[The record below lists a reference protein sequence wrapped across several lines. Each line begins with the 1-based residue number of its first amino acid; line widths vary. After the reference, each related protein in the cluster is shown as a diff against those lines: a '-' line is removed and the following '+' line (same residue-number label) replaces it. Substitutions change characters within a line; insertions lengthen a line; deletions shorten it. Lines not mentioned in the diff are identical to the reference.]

1 MEWKLMLE
9 NRENVR
15 VARLFGE
22 DTAKFL
28 KDSMKS
34 LSEQLFSLPKI
45 IEKNI
50 QESETLVDKIQL
62 EKKTLGK
69 EVKNSK
75 NKGETE
81 ISSSTSKSTDNAEAD
96 KIFKT
101 ASNSLSEYFE
111 QKKKEEEKKKKE
123 EENKLKEIKK
133 YNETMAEKRREQKHK
148 KKEKKEKQKEV
159 IKEYG
164 DVDRDNMEYDNYKGR
179 SNNNKPSIYKLYAED
194 IEKEID
200 NDKDVQ
206 SMLKQYGLEE
216 TLDLMSILNI
226 DTGTLN
232 EKTVKMIKQAYAE
245 NLNKLEDNP
254 YRDISGRYYDYEQKP
269 QDI

>member
-45 IEKNI
+45 IEKSI
-50 QESETLVDKIQL
+50 QESETLVDKKIQL

-75 NKGETE
+75 IKGETE
-81 ISSSTSKSTDNAEAD
+81 IPSSMLQSTDNAEAD

-111 QKKKEEEKKKKE
+111 QKKKEEEKRKK
-123 EENKLKEIKK
+123 EENKLKEIKNTTK
-133 YNETMAEKRREQKHK
+133 QWQ
-148 KKEKKEKQKEV
+148 KKEE
-159 IKEYG
+159 
-164 DVDRDNMEYDNYKGR
+164 
-179 SNNNKPSIYKLYAED
+179 NKA
-194 IEKEID
+194 
-200 NDKDVQ
+200 
-206 SMLKQYGLEE
+206 
-216 TLDLMSILNI
+216 
-226 DTGTLN
+226 
-232 EKTVKMIKQAYAE
+232 
-245 NLNKLEDNP
+245 
-254 YRDISGRYYDYEQKP
+254 
-269 QDI
+269 